1 MSEVARSAI
10 RLAERLASVR
20 VPAPCAAR
28 PVDDRL
34 LTLSHWFGA
43 RTMVVEGGTALVIER
58 RVPLP
63 PSQAAAVSQL
73 PPAAYFDTETT
84 GLSTGAGTVIFLAG
98 VARVTDDGV
107 IVRQYLLPDY
117 PYERPLLH
125 ALAADLAAA
134 DRIVTYNGRTFDLPM
149 LAARL
154 TVHGLFRDQ
163 AALPPSHDDLL
174 PTARRLFRRPLGGAR
189 LADVEAGVL
198 GVRREVDCP
207 GSEVP
212 ARYFGYLRG
221 GSPDILAVVLD
232 HNLQDVV
239 SLALLEAE
247 VARLRA
253 GGWRNAPILDPRGM
267 ALDLLRAG
275 AVDDALELVEQG
287 QAVTSD
293 PAEANA
299 LRRVATRLLL
309 ATGQAERAEELWR
322 VGTRRASV
330 DAAGAWI
337 EVARIRE
344 RHRHDLAGALEA
356 AAAASRVLDLAF
368 ALGRGGSLDAIGRTR
383 LTVERRLRRLRR
395 WVAAAERRAA
405 RAGRAG
411 EALPARLTS
420 WTNGTS
426 AATRPSPF
434 RSPATDRAPMSATRR
449 SVGRTIRPW
458 SPP

>member
-1 MSEVARSAI
+1 MSDLAPMPSRNLAD
-10 RLAERLASVR
+10 RLAAFRN
-20 VPAPCAAR
+20 PPPTGR
-28 PVDDRL
+28 PVDDRVQ
-34 LTLSHWFGA
+34 TLSRWFGA

-58 RVPLP
+58 HVALAPA
-63 PSQAAAVSQL
+63 QVAAVSSL
-73 PPAAYFDTETT
+73 RPGAYFDTETT

-98 VARVTDDGV
+98 VAQVTGNT
-107 IVRQYLLPDY
+107 IAVRQYLLPDY
-117 PYERPLLH
+117 PYERPLLR
-125 ALAADLAAA
+125 ALVGDLAGAE
-134 DRIVTYNGRTFDLPM
+134 RIVTYNGRTFDLPM

-154 TVHGLFRDQ
+154 TVNGLFREQ
-163 AALPPSHDDLL
+163 AAIPAIHDDLL

-212 ARYFGYLRG
+212 ARYFGYLQG

-247 VARLRA
+247 VSRLRA
-253 GGWRNAPILDPRGM
+253 GGWREAPVLDPRGM
-267 ALDLLRAG
+267 ALDLLRDG
-275 AVDDALELVEQG
+275 AIDDALELVETR
-287 QAVTSD
+287 QAVTAD

-309 ATGQAERAEELWR
+309 SVGEVERAEELWR
-322 VGTRRASV
+322 LGTRRASV

-344 RHRHDLAGALEA
+344 RHRQDLPGALEA

-368 ALGRGGSLDAIGRTR
+368 ALGRGGSLDAIGLAR
-383 LTVERRLRRLRR
+383 LRVERRLRRLRR

-405 RAGRAG
+405 RT
-411 EALPARLTS
+411 ARV
-420 WTNGTS
+420 
-426 AATRPSPF
+426 A
-434 RSPATDRAPMSATRR
+434 
-449 SVGRTIRPW
+449 
-458 SPP
+458 